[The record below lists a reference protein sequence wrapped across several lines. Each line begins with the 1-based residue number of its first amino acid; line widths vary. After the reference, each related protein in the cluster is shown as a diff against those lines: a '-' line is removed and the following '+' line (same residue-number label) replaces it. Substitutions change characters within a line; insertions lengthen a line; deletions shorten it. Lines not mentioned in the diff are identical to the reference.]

1 MLDRSR
7 ACVAAQPTQLDQVS
21 YKFSVSGCPYHVAET
36 TLAAMQD
43 VARQQAAND
52 THYLPARHRTLP
64 IVASITPIANYPS
77 KLRIFQTNASRY
89 WQVRCFLKGRTYTQ
103 SLKTTNKQ
111 VAISAAKQFFHTK
124 TAELYADRLE
134 VREVKKK
141 NKFADLV
148 PAVVQGL
155 QARVKRGEFAAANI
169 PIFLQ
174 RMHNSILPHLGHM
187 AIEDISYRNLSDFM
201 EQLSGRDLT
210 ATTVHQHMVAIRKVF
225 AHAHG
230 SGIIKTLPKFPVIKV
245 SDKPRGSFSLGEYR
259 DLVRLARQ
267 RIGQPVP
274 EHFTKKYRSSNAILA
289 QHGQINADLHWLI
302 RFMVNGFMRPSD
314 IKFLKHKHVT
324 IVRGRHIYLR
334 LNLPETKKHDKPI
347 VTLQP
352 AVFVYERLLA
362 RQRAEGY
369 GRPDDYVFLP
379 QLQDRK
385 WLLVA
390 YGWQFMY
397 LQSLAGIEG
406 NAANGQTRTIYSL
419 RHTAMTFR
427 LLYGGNIDLITL
439 AKNAR
444 TSVEMIERFY
454 TSNLTAEMNIDLLQ
468 GRRQ

>member
-1 MLDRSR
+1 
-7 ACVAAQPTQLDQVS
+7 
-21 YKFSVSGCPYHVAET
+21 
-36 TLAAMQD
+36 MQD
-43 VARQQAAND
+43 FSGQLAAND
-52 THYLPARHRTLP
+52 TNYLPPRHRTLP
-64 IVASITPIANYPS
+64 ILASITPIANYPS
-77 KLRIFQTNASRY
+77 KLRIFLTNASRY

-111 VAISAAKQFFHTK
+111 AAISQAKQFFHIK
-124 TAELYADRLE
+124 TAELYADRVE
-134 VREVKKK
+134 VRDDKKV
-141 NKFADLV
+141 KFADLL
-148 PAVVQGL
+148 PAVLQGL

-174 RMHNSILPHLGHM
+174 RMHNSILPYLGEM
-187 AIEDISYRNLSDFM
+187 TMDQIGYKELSAFM
-201 EQLSGRDLT
+201 EMMSNRDLT

-230 SGIIKTLPKFPVIKV
+230 NGIIKSVPKFPVIKV
-245 SDKPRGSFSLGEYR
+245 ADKPRGSFSITEYR

-267 RIGQPVP
+267 RIGEHVP
-274 EHFTKKYRSSNAILA
+274 EIFSKKYRSSREILER
-289 QHGQINADLHWLI
+289 HGYINADLHWLI
-302 RFMVNGFMRPSD
+302 RFMVNGFMRPGD
-314 IKFLKHKHVT
+314 IKYLKHKHVT
-324 IVRGRHIYLR
+324 IVRGKHIYLR

-347 VTLQP
+347 VTLQA

-362 RQRAEGY
+362 KQREDGY
-369 GRPDDYVFLP
+369 GKPDDYLFLP
-379 QLQDRK
+379 DLDDRK

-397 LQSLAGIEG
+397 LQSLAGIKA

-427 LLYGGNIDLITL
+427 LLYGGNIDLLTL

-454 TSNLTAEMNIDLLQ
+454 ASNLTAEMNIDLLQ
-468 GRRQ
+468 GKRS

>member
-1 MLDRSR
+1 
-7 ACVAAQPTQLDQVS
+7 
-21 YKFSVSGCPYHVAET
+21 
-36 TLAAMQD
+36 MQD
-43 VARQQAAND
+43 LAQQQAAND
-52 THYLPARHRTLP
+52 PLYFPSRHRTLP
-64 IVASITPIANYPS
+64 ILESVSPIANYPS

-89 WQVRCFLKGRTYTQ
+89 WQVRCFLKGRTHTQ

-111 VAISAAKQFFHTK
+111 AAISAAKQFFHIK
-124 TAELYADRLE
+124 TAELYIDKVQARSD
-134 VREVKKK
+134 KSP
-141 NKFADLV
+141 KFADLLPGV
-148 PAVVQGL
+148 IVGL

-174 RMHNSILPHLGHM
+174 RMHNSILPYFGNM
-187 AIEDISYRNLSDFM
+187 SMNQIGYKELSAFM
-201 EQLSGRDLT
+201 EKMSNRDLT

-230 SGIIKTLPKFPVIKV
+230 NDIIHTLPKFPVIKV
-245 SDKPRGSFSLGEYR
+245 ADKPRGSFSVAEYK

-267 RIGQPVP
+267 RIGQAVP
-274 EHFTKKYRSSNAILA
+274 EAFSKKYRSSSEILER
-289 QHGQINADLHWLI
+289 HGVINADLHWLI
-302 RFMVNGFMRPSD
+302 RFMVNGFMRPGD

-324 IVRGRHIYLR
+324 IVRGKHIYLR
-334 LNLPETKKHDKPI
+334 LNLPETKRHDKPI
-347 VTLQP
+347 VTLQS

-362 RQRAEGY
+362 KQVADGY

-379 QLQDRK
+379 NLVDRK

-397 LQSLAGIEG
+397 LQSLAGIAG

-427 LLYGGNIDLITL
+427 LLYGGKIDLLTL
-439 AKNAR
+439 ARNAR

-454 TSNLTAEMNIDLLQ
+454 ASNLTAEMNIDLLQ
-468 GRRQ
+468 GKRT

>member
-1 MLDRSR
+1 
-7 ACVAAQPTQLDQVS
+7 
-21 YKFSVSGCPYHVAET
+21 
-36 TLAAMQD
+36 MQD
-43 VARQQAAND
+43 LARQQAAND
-52 THYLPARHRTLP
+52 IRYLPPRHRTQP
-64 IVASITPIANYPS
+64 ILASVSPIANYPS
-77 KLRIFQTNASRY
+77 KLRIFKTMASRY

-103 SLKTTNKQ
+103 SLKTANKQ
-111 VAISAAKQFFHTK
+111 AAISQAKQFFHIK
-124 TAELYADRLE
+124 TAELYTDKVQARSD
-134 VREVKKK
+134 KSP
-141 NKFADLV
+141 KFADLL
-148 PAVVQGL
+148 PGVVVGL

-174 RMHNSILPHLGHM
+174 RMHNSILPYFGDM
-187 AIEDISYRNLSDFM
+187 TMQQIGYKELSAFM
-201 EQLSGRDLT
+201 EMMSNRDLT

-230 SGIIKTLPKFPVIKV
+230 NNIIQNLPKFPVIKV
-245 SDKPRGSFSLGEYR
+245 SDKPRGSFSVAEYR

-267 RIGQPVP
+267 KIGEPVP
-274 EHFTKKYRSSNAILA
+274 EAFSKKYRSSSEILER
-289 QHGQINADLHWLI
+289 HGQINVDLHWLI
-302 RFMVNGFMRPSD
+302 RFMVNGFMRPGD
-314 IKFLKHKHVT
+314 IKFLKHKHVS
-324 IVRGRHIYLR
+324 IVRGKHIYLR

-362 RQRAEGY
+362 LQRADGY

-379 QLQDRK
+379 NLQDRK

-397 LQSLAGIEG
+397 LQSLAGIAG

-427 LLYGGNIDLITL
+427 LLYGGKIDLLTL
-439 AKNAR
+439 ARNAR

-454 TSNLTAEMNIDLLQ
+454 ASNLTAEMNIDLLQ
-468 GRRQ
+468 GKRT